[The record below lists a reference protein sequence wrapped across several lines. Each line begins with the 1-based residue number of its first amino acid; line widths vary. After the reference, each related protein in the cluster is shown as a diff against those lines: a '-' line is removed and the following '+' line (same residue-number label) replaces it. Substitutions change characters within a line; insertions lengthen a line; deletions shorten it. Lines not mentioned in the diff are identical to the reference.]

1 MNDINNE
8 EENINSQIKDEN
20 SIIYKVIKS
29 ICKISYSN
37 KYTFVFLIK
46 LNIEGKE
53 IYCLITNGHI
63 ITNEII
69 ESNEIISLYYDI
81 NNKSIKIKLDKNERF
96 IKIDIDMHIMLIE
109 IIMKDNIEEEFFL
122 LPNMNKI
129 NYINEDIYIPQ
140 YPNGKNIKYSKG
152 KIKNINNHELIYDL
166 NSKLNSSSFPIL
178 LTNTTTVIGI
188 HNQENIYNIELQ
200 GISIKSFIQ
209 SLSLNK
215 DINKDKLINNQKL
228 IYENKN

>member
-37 KYTFVFLIK
+37 KYTFGFLIK

-63 ITNEII
+63 IKNEMI

-81 NNKSIKIKLDKNERF
+81 NNKLIKIKLDKNERF
-96 IKIDIDMHIMLIE
+96 ITIDIDMDIMLIE

-122 LPNMNKI
+122 FPNMNKI

-178 LTNTTTVIGI
+178 LKNT
-188 HNQENIYNIELQ
+188 
-200 GISIKSFIQ
+200 Q
-209 SLSLNK
+209 SRK
-215 DINKDKLINNQKL
+215 
-228 IYENKN
+228 Y